1 MKIVFERFGGPI
13 VTQRKCA
20 DIDTAALSKT
30 ERARVEH
37 WAKCAFDDSTHGHP
51 RDKRRRPSGFEY
63 VIQIEHEGRSRTLEF
78 DDKSA
83 PDDLRPL
90 LGFLM
95 KHAKSVPIDF
105 A

>member
-13 VTQRKCA
+13 VTQRKRA
-20 DIDTAALSKT
+20 DIDTAALSKS
-30 ERARVEH
+30 ERSRVEH
-37 WAKCAFDDSTHGHP
+37 LVEHALDKGAHGHP
-51 RDKRRRPSGFEY
+51 KDKGRRPRGFEY

-78 DDKSA
+78 DDTST

-90 LGFLM
+90 LRFLLNS
-95 KHAKSVPIDF
+95 AKSVPIDF